1 MRWGAQ
7 FGRVRRIIVVKVPF
21 WQLYI
26 VLVLLDIVIGSFDL
40 AQYRVVTKPLI
51 IISLLAYFT
60 ISGKH
65 LPKYTYI
72 VMLLALFLSLMGD
85 IFLLF
90 DSHSNTYFILGLISF
105 LLAHITYGTVFLKK
119 RNKKLSFFLYGVIM
133 ILIAIGM
140 LLFFYINDSL
150 GDLTYPVMVYVL
162 GILFMAITALIR
174 VGKVRPSSFLWVFVG
189 ALFFIAS
196 DSILA
201 INMFKFRVPWSN
213 IWIMGSYAAA
223 QYLIVSGILRE
234 NEPTKNLSTL

>member
-1 MRWGAQ
+1 M
-7 FGRVRRIIVVKVPF
+7 KVQF
-21 WQLYI
+21 WQIYI
-26 VLVLLDIVIGSFDL
+26 LLVLMDIVIGSFDL

-51 IISLLAYFT
+51 LISLLTYFA
-60 ISGKH
+60 ISGKR
-65 LPKYTYI
+65 LPKSTYYI
-72 VMLLALFLSLMGD
+72 MLLALLFSLMGD

-90 DSHSNTYFILGLISF
+90 DERSNTFFILGLVSF

-119 RNKKLSFFLYGVIM
+119 RNKKLPFFLYGVM
-133 ILIAIGM
+133 MLLIGIGM

-162 GILFMAITALIR
+162 GILFMAITALLR

-201 INMFKFRVPWSN
+201 INMFKFEIPFSN
-213 IWIMGSYAAA
+213 VLIMGTYATA
-223 QYLIVSGILRE
+223 QYLIVSGIVRE
-234 NEPTKNLSTL
+234 NEPIKNLSTL

>member
-1 MRWGAQ
+1 M
-7 FGRVRRIIVVKVPF
+7 
-21 WQLYI
+21 
-26 VLVLLDIVIGSFDL
+26 DIVIGSFDL

-51 IISLLAYFT
+51 LISLLTYFA
-60 ISGKH
+60 ISGKR
-65 LPKYTYI
+65 LPKSTYYI
-72 VMLLALFLSLMGD
+72 MLLALLFSLMGD

-90 DSHSNTYFILGLISF
+90 DERSNTFFILGLVSF

-119 RNKKLSFFLYGVIM
+119 RNKKLPFFLYGVM
-133 ILIAIGM
+133 MLLIGIGM

-162 GILFMAITALIR
+162 GILFMAITALLR

-201 INMFKFRVPWSN
+201 INMFKFEIPFSN
-213 IWIMGSYAAA
+213 VLIMGTYATA
-223 QYLIVSGILRE
+223 QYLIVSGIVRE
-234 NEPTKNLSTL
+234 NEPIKNLSTL